1 MRHSTRRRACALLL
15 AAVAAVATAPAAAAD
30 WKPEKTVT
38 LVVPYSPGGGTDVQ
52 ARHLARQL
60 EKLWGQ
66 AVIVDNAA
74 GADGLIGTRK
84 VMDAKPDGL
93 TLLVQLPSLTLIKH
107 TPAFKG
113 IDPVGQLVP
122 VSAFAELPGVAVV
135 NDTIPGKTMAEV
147 VAYCKTA
154 AKPCS
159 LGTTENIARLQASS
173 LAAESNLPTL
183 IVANYKGGGQLI
195 TDMLGRN
202 VNIGLMG
209 LTAVLPHQRS
219 GALRVVMTFGHRR
232 SSVLPNVP
240 NAIESGFPNFD
251 MTTWYGVFAPKGTPP
266 AIVEAVAATIK
277 QAVKSEDVRNAFAS
291 IGSEPV
297 GNSPAE
303 FAAMVKADVERF
315 GALAK
320 RFPLD

>member
-1 MRHSTRRRACALLL
+1 MVRSITRRTLAFGL
-15 AAVAAVATAPAAAAD
+15 AAAAALVPAAVLAAD

-66 AVIVDNAA
+66 AVIVDNTA

-84 VMDAKPDGL
+84 VAEARPDGL

-107 TPAFKG
+107 TPGFKG
-113 IDPVGQLVP
+113 VDPVGQLVP
-122 VSAFAELPGVAVV
+122 ISAFAELPGVAVA
-135 NDTIPGKTMAEV
+135 NDTVPGKTMAEV

-159 LGTTENIARLQASS
+159 VGTTENIARLQASS
-173 LAAESNLPTL
+173 LAAESNLPNL

-195 TDMLGRN
+195 TDLLGKN

-219 GALRVVMTFGHRR
+219 GGLRVLMTFGHRR
-232 SSVLPNVP
+232 SSVLPDVP
-240 NAIESGFPNFD
+240 SATEAGFPNFD
-251 MTTWYGVFAPKGTPP
+251 MTTWYGVFAPKATAP
-266 AIVEAVAATIK
+266 AVVEGVAAAIK
-277 QAVKSEDVRNAFAS
+277 QAVKSEEVRKAFGS
-291 IGSEPV
+291 IGSDPV

-315 GALAK
+315 SSLAK
-320 RFPLD
+320 RFPLE